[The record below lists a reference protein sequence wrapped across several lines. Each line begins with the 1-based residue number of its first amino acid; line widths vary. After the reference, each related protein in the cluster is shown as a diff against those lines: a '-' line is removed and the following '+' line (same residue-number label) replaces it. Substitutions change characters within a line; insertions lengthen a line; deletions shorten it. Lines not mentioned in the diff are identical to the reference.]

1 MFLYN
6 EEGGSK
12 RKKSAI
18 KKKIQDG
25 WEPVLFSLFFIRRTK
40 FSFVSLLFC
49 IQEVEKMNQKKHSSG
64 RAAKE
69 QKKYRI
75 HTYET
80 HLMIISVFMSPN

>member
-49 IQEVEKMNQKKHSSG
+49 IQEVEKMNQKKTFVWKG
-64 RAAKE
+64 CKRTKE
-69 QKKYRI
+69 I
-75 HTYET
+75 SHT
-80 HLMIISVFMSPN
+80 HV